1 MKNVFKKLLSIP
13 SSIVLSAA
21 VSLATIAFLAIQGNL
36 DAGKAMAVSLIG
48 AIVGMS
54 YHYGSVVVKSA
65 VSAFLILYLVS
76 IYTFLVSNIYSL
88 ITQPFLLS
96 LAAIAIFL
104 AQTYGEPYTMG
115 IRSRSLW
122 SLILGITVMSIKIAF
137 LFMGFSYWVI
147 EALGLNILTLFISLW
162 RLWIRN
168 SKKTKIIEPEVVRE
182 VIDSKFRYVYISHK
196 LNMKDKT
203 WDKENKSSTCNAYP
217 YIYNKVI
224 KAYEEDV
231 LLVIVSEADTS
242 ELYDLGEIIINK
254 STKIPYLYMEAKE
267 KYYFEEII
275 ERFTSE
281 ITLGKKD

>member
-1 MKNVFKKLLSIP
+1 MKNVFNKLLSIP
-13 SSIVLSAA
+13 SAIVLSVA

-36 DAGKAMAVSLIG
+36 DVGKALAVSLIG

-54 YHYGSVVVKSA
+54 YHYGSVIIKSS

-122 SLILGITVMSIKIAF
+122 SLILGTTVMSIKIAF
-137 LFMGFSYWVI
+137 LFMGLSYWTI
-147 EALGLNILTLFISLW
+147 EMLGLNILILFISLW

-182 VIDSKFRYVYISHK
+182 VIDSKFRYVYISDK
-196 LNMKDKT
+196 FNMKDKT
-203 WDKENKSSTCNAYP
+203 WDKENNSSGNAYP